1 LAKNKL
7 KKFSYMEKLPHVIQP
22 ETYEMKEDI
31 SLKGKWIGG
40 FFKNDNPIV
49 LELGCGKGEY
59 SVKLAERYPNKNYIG
74 VDIKG
79 NRMWVGAQDSFEKKL
94 NNIAFLRIRIEN
106 IIKCFAE
113 NEVSEIWITF
123 PDPQIKRKR
132 QSKRLTHPDFLKRYR
147 TFLSE
152 DAVINLKTDS
162 QFLYGYTLGII
173 EGEGHELLDCTNDL
187 YNVNQTRENLEIK
200 THYEKIYLKKGTPIT
215 YIKFRV
221 KY

>member
-1 LAKNKL
+1 
-7 KKFSYMEKLPHVIQP
+7 MEKLPHVIQP

-31 SLKGKWIGG
+31 PLKGKWIGG

-59 SVKLAERYPNKNYIG
+59 SVELAERYPNKNYIG

-152 DAVINLKTDS
+152 DTVINLKTDS

-200 THYEKIYLKKGTPIT
+200 THYEKIYLEKGTQIT
-215 YIKFRV
+215 YIKFRL